1 AADNSSLPEVVGDAG
16 ILVDAHDTDALAQA
30 MQQLLEDTEQ
40 QQRLAR
46 RGRARARQ
54 FTWQHAAE
62 QLLSTYRRVGAS

>member
-1 AADNSSLPEVVGDAG
+1 
-16 ILVDAHDTDALAQA
+16 